1 MAFIKNM
8 DSRGHYFKHVLISLI
23 SMKKFASEGKSID
36 NASFGLDYKVLAIIG
51 GLIIAYQIGLFLTAD
66 DPGYNITDTV
76 YLMVIGLAATFGI
89 IVAKRYWGS
98 EVFGRSYIFLAIG
111 YLGMLG
117 GDLAFYYYEYIL
129 EIDPYP
135 SPFDVGFLI
144 GYFFLSAHLAA
155 NVRFFQEKWKSSSKL
170 ILIAVPLLVTSVY
183 IVAAYTEWGE
193 YEELPF
199 DIFWGSLFALG
210 SSITLAFA
218 IIGVTVFRK
227 SVLKEVWLLLV
238 AGIFLGMVADVWY
251 YYLETF
257 EAYYSSHVV
266 NTMWV
271 AAYMLVIYALIRHR
285 KII

>member
-1 MAFIKNM
+1 MVFIKISDN
-8 DSRGHYFKHVLISLI
+8 RGQNFKHVLISLI
-23 SMKKFASEGKSID
+23 SMKKVASEGKSID
-36 NASFGLDYKVLAIIG
+36 NSSLGLDYKVLAIIG
-51 GLIIAYQIGLFLTAD
+51 GLIIAYQIGLFLTTD
-66 DPGYNITDTV
+66 DPGYNVTDTT
-76 YLMVIGLAATFGI
+76 YLIVIGLAATFGI

-98 EVFGRSYIFLAIG
+98 EVFGKSYVYLALG
-111 YLGMLG
+111 YVSMLV
-117 GDLAFYYYEYIL
+117 GDLGFYYYEYIL

-155 NVRFFQEKWKSSSKL
+155 NVRFFQKKWNVRSTL
-170 ILIAVPLLVTSVY
+170 ILIGVPLLVTSVY
-183 IVAAYTEWGE
+183 IVSAYTEWGE

-199 DIFWGSLFALG
+199 DLFWGSLFALG

-218 IIGVTVFRK
+218 IIGTTVFRK

-238 AGIFLGMVADVWY
+238 AGIFLGMTADVWY

>member
-1 MAFIKNM
+1 MAFIKISDNK
-8 DSRGHYFKHVLISLI
+8 GHDFKHVFSSLI
-23 SMKKFASEGKSID
+23 RMKKVASEGKSID
-36 NASFGLDYKVLAIIG
+36 NTSFGLDYKILAIIG

-98 EVFGRSYIFLAIG
+98 EVFGKSYIYLALG
-111 YLGMLG
+111 YISMLI
-117 GDLAFYYYEYIL
+117 GDLGFYYFEYVL

-135 SPFDVGFLI
+135 SPFDIAFLA

-155 NVRFFQEKWKSSSKL
+155 NVRFFQEKWFASSKL
-170 ILIAVPLLVTSVY
+170 ILIAIPLLVTSVY
-183 IVAAYTEWGE
+183 IISAYTEWGE

-218 IIGVTVFRK
+218 ISGT
-227 SVLKEVWLLLV
+227 
-238 AGIFLGMVADVWY
+238 
-251 YYLETF
+251 T
-257 EAYYSSHVV
+257 
-266 NTMWV
+266 
-271 AAYMLVIYALIRHR
+271 
-285 KII
+285 